1 MKMQRFIIAAI
12 ITVLLLPISRAL
24 AEAPAGTNSKVTL
37 SPNSK
42 VITVNKDNKSQQLK
56 LDVAPYNPD
65 GVTLIP
71 VRGVLD
77 QLGANL
83 QWIPAKRQVAINGEN
98 NQIILTLDSNTALVN
113 NVPVTMDRA
122 ARSIHNRTMIP
133 LRFLS
138 ENMGY
143 YVKWYATENKIEII
157 KQTVAIVNGQAISR
171 ADYEKNSCL
180 YKYFLE
186 KQYGQTVW
194 EQKDQNG
201 VSVINSFPEMVM
213 TSMINEEILNQKA
226 IAEKTAVSDSDMNT
240 RLQNYQ
246 NLIKGDP
253 ALAEQAKSSGVNDT
267 FLKQKVSKELMAN
280 NYKTKYMSS
289 LNITD
294 QQLKT
299 IYEQNIKSFQQEQ
312 VKASHILIKTVTEK
326 TAQDKEANE
335 KAYQKA
341 SELLKSVQ
349 LGEDFASLAKQ
360 YSEDPGSAPQG
371 GDLGYF
377 ARGAMVKEFEEAAF
391 GLEKGKISPLVKT
404 SYGYH
409 IIKVVDHKTETAAFE
424 QVSGSIKEGL
434 QKQGLED
441 HLNQIIQAAKTEK
454 YGVN

>member
-1 MKMQRFIIAAI
+1 MKMQRFIITAI
-12 ITVLLLPISRAL
+12 ITVLLLPVSQAL

-42 VITVNKDNKSQQLK
+42 VITVSKDNKSQQLK

-157 KQTVAIVNGQAISR
+157 KQTVAVVNGQAISR

-213 TSMINEEILNQKA
+213 TTMINEEILNQKA
-226 IAEKTAVSDSDMNT
+226 IADKITVSDSDMNT
-240 RLQNYQ
+240 GLQNYQ

-253 ALAEQAKSSGVNDT
+253 ALAEQAKSSGINDV
-267 FLKQKVSKELMAN
+267 FLKQKASKELMAN

-312 VKASHILIKTVTEK
+312 VQASHILIRTITEK

-341 SELLKSVQ
+341 SELLKRVQ

-360 YSEDPGSAPQG
+360 YSEDPGSASQG

-424 QVSGSIKEGL
+424 QVSGSIKESL

-441 HLNQIIQAAKTEK
+441 HLNQIIQTAKTEK